1 MTLIAAALGGLL
13 AVAATARGTGAG
25 TPAPAA
31 FKLADG
37 SAGCAFD
44 GNRLAC
50 RAEGATSAV
59 VLAADGRSEA
69 ADVDVRWD
77 SSTSVLHRA
86 ERWFHGAFA
95 CGVDDGDTIRCS
107 ASHGSL
113 SVARAGVGAA
123 SSAAYTAP

>member
-44 GNRLAC
+44 
-50 RAEGATSAV
+50 
-59 VLAADGRSEA
+59 
-69 ADVDVRWD
+69 RWD